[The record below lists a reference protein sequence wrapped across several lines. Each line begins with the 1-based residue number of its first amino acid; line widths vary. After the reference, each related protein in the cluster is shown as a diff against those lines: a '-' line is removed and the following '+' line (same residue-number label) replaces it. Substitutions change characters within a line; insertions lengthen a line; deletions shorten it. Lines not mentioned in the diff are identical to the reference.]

1 MLTDASRRSRLVLVA
16 LLAGAL
22 VAAGCGGESE
32 EDKKKEYRD
41 GLIEA
46 DRKFDQELKEAGA
59 AMRAAGQAKSPAQY
73 QQGAEQLQTAVDDFK
88 EDLDELETPEDAED
102 EQREVNEAVEGF
114 SDSVGRIAAAVQSR
128 NVAAIRA
135 EDATVRARGAE
146 VDRSID
152 QLKEA
157 VE

>member
-1 MLTDASRRSRLVLVA
+1 LLTDASHRSRLVLVA

-22 VAAGCGGESE
+22 FAAGCGGESE
-32 EDKKKEYRD
+32 EDKKKDYRD
-41 GLIEA
+41 GLVDA
-46 DRKFDQELKEAGA
+46 DAKFDRELRDAGA
-59 AMRAAGQAKSPAQY
+59 VMRAAGEAKSPAQY
-73 QQGAEQLQTAVDDFK
+73 QRGAEQLQTAVDDFK
-88 EDLDELETPEDAED
+88 EELEELETPEDAED
-102 EQREVNEAVEGF
+102 EQEEVEEAVEGF
-114 SDSVGRIAAAVQSR
+114 ADSVGRIAAAVQSR

-146 VDRSID
+146 VDRSIE